1 MCKLSNLKGR
11 INYISSSKRQ
21 ENLYAVYKTT
31 DNKFW
36 NELAKCNQKD
46 FYKSGTAGKCIE
58 ARELIIALPESF
70 VKYDPD
76 ELLKALTDKFI
87 TEYDVHC
94 ISALHHNKRKTN
106 YHIHMIFAERR
117 LLKEPVRKIATR
129 NMFYNEHGK
138 HVRTKKEIL
147 DENNEI
153 KSGCKIIKKGE
164 VYEEQIFTPKDEL
177 FKQEHFLDEVKR
189 MYTDY
194 INLYVNDAKE
204 KLTVF
209 DKNGPYL
216 ATKKIGK
223 NNPKSDEIKQD
234 NEIRLKWN
242 QEVDLAL
249 VSGVPEADILKIKK
263 ERITGRIKNTI
274 AVFGKAPEKFAHI
287 VTMAIGTLA
296 LLVSEVLK
304 AARTVVNIAVG
315 KDIKV
320 PSQAPENIVINE
332 NVNSN
337 SIAKE
342 VATEGEPEHK
352 AEVQKESKP
361 VAIIDTEDAKVKVP
375 SETEVLIEQHE
386 FLEAVGQVL
395 SDKNGAIFNL
405 EKKRNE
411 LEIELEDCKGIFM
424 KKCRT
429 ELEDK
434 ISNINKQIE
443 THKAEFSKIVIDNGF
458 QNVSEFYKRLY
469 ASRDAWEKNENIGK
483 KSVMEQLAKYDRE
496 KENQVNVTSVRK
508 GQQRGAR

>member
-11 INYISSSKRQ
+11 INYISSPKRQ

-46 FYKSGTAGKCIE
+46 FYKSGTTGKCIE

-70 VKYDPD
+70 VKFDPD
-76 ELLKALTDKFI
+76 ELLRALTDKFI
-87 TEYDVHC
+87 AEYDVHC

-117 LLKEPVRKIATR
+117 LLQEPVRKIATR

-147 DENNEI
+147 DDNNEI

-194 INLYVNDAKE
+194 INLYVKDAKE

-223 NNPKSDEIKQD
+223 NNPKSEEIKQD

-249 VSGVPEADILKIKK
+249 VSGVPEVDILKIKK
-263 ERITGRIKNTI
+263 ERITDRIKNTI

-296 LLVSEVLK
+296 LLISDALK
-304 AARTVVNIAVG
+304 AARAVANVVVG
-315 KDIKV
+315 KEIIV
-320 PSQAPENIVINE
+320 PIQASENTVINA
-332 NVNSN
+332 NANF
-337 SIAKE
+337 IAKE
-342 VATEGEPEHK
+342 VSPVSEPEYK
-352 AEVQKESKP
+352 EEVQKNSKP
-361 VAIIDTEDAKVKVP
+361 VTVSDTEEAKVKVP
-375 SETEVLIEQHE
+375 SENEILIEQHE

-395 SDKNGAIFNL
+395 SDKNGLIFKL

-424 KKCRT
+424 KKHRI

-434 ISNINKQIE
+434 ISKINKQIE
-443 THKAEFSKIVIDNGF
+443 KHKAEFSKIVIDNGF

-469 ASRDAWEKNENIGK
+469 ASRGAWENNKNTGK
-483 KSVMEQLAKYDRE
+483 KSVMKQLEKYDRE
-496 KENQVNVTSVRK
+496 KENQANVTAIRREH
-508 GQQRGAR
+508 QRGAR